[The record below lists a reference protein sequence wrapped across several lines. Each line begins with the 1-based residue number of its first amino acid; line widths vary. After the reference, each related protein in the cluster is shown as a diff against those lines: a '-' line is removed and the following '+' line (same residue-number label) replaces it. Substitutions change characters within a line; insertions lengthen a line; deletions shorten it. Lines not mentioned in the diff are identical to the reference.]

1 MKKYD
6 ALLKHI
12 AEDQELAPHVQYDVK
27 GLYRLNPSILNEALS
42 QFFYPGESYRPF
54 SLYSAKSEN
63 DKLTIQSC
71 VEFPDLANDQI
82 FSLNSRV
89 DFFQTLELI
98 ESSAEDKL
106 ILLENGAELLI
117 SVITTVYKIK
127 KIKSYTKTDNIV
139 VLDYLN
145 LSDYQSLDWILQRS
159 IGIQFGIEF
168 DQEIWTNQ
176 SKKTLFNRWIN
187 QTA

>member
-42 QFFYPGESYRPF
+42 QC
-54 SLYSAKSEN
+54 LYSAKSEN